1 MKTQRVT
8 AVDLEKGRIR
18 LPHSAKDCF
27 PSAPGVVRVVLRGTP
42 LEVAYDSRFGPDRER
57 SAVLSIGRDV
67 LSGLVQADEVLE
79 VRPLPDGSVEL
90 A

>member
-1 MKTQRVT
+1 MRTQRVT

-18 LPHSAKDCF
+18 LPHPAKECF

-42 LEVAYDSRFGPDRER
+42 LEASYDPRFGPDRER

-67 LSGLVQADEVLE
+67 LRGLVQTDEVLE
-79 VRPLPDGSVEL
+79 IRPLADGSVEL
-90 A
+90 K

>member
-1 MKTQRVT
+1 MKTQRITV
-8 AVDLEKGRIR
+8 VDLANGRIR
-18 LPHSAKDCF
+18 LPHSTKDCF

-42 LEVAYDSRFGPDRER
+42 LEVTYDPRFGPDRER

-67 LSGLVQADEVLE
+67 LRGLVHEDEVLE